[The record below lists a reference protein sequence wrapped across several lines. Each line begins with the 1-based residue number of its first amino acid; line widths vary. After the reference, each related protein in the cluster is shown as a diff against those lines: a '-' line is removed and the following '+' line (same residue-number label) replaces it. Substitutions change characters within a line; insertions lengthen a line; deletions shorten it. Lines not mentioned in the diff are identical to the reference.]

1 VIATKPNNGCVEYCE
16 KEEIVTVMCY
26 DHEEESGNTS
36 GGRMSEMAD
45 IDVEKDENKSII
57 AG

>member
-1 VIATKPNNGCVEYCE
+1 
-16 KEEIVTVMCY
+16 MCY